1 MPEDVQPEATEHL
14 SRNLRG
20 DLIRAPCD
28 QASGGE
34 LKENG
39 TKEDWE
45 ERAGG
50 KSEIMS

>member
-39 TKEDWE
+39 TQRRLGRK
-45 ERAGG
+45 GG
-50 KSEIMS
+50 REV